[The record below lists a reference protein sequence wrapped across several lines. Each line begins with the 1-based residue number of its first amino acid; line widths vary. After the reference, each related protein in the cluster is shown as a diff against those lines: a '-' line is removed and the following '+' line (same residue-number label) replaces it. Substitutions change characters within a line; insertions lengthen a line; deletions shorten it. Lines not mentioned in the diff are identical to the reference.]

1 MFELEINNEVY
12 QLNFGMGFLREVDK
26 KISVPVDGIPGV
38 KKNIGLNY
46 KIASLIDG
54 DIEVLEEVL
63 DIANKGQDPRFTKQI
78 LDGYIEDENTDID
91 ELFEKVLGFLESANV
106 TKKTVKEI
114 MKEVEKQKV
123 KAEKEQ
129 E

>member
-26 KISVPVDGIPGV
+26 KISTSVDGLPGV

-63 DIANKGQDPRFTKQI
+63 DTANKGQKPRLTKQI
-78 LDGYIEDENTDID
+78 LDDYIEDEDTDID
-91 ELFEKVLGFLESANV
+91 ELFERVLDFLKSANV
-106 TKKTVKEI
+106 TKRATREL
-114 MKEVEKQKV
+114 MEEAEKRKAE
-123 KAEKEQ
+123 AEKEQ
-129 E
+129 A